1 MARIKVDHQ
10 KMVNIAKRID
20 NDVSCYEKKM
30 QQMDNAMVS
39 LESEWQGVD
48 YQQVKKEWDEINAS
62 GSTADKTRQS
72 LKSYANSIREAAE
85 LYMQAQARAINRADT
100 LCK

>member
-30 QQMDNAMVS
+30 QQMDNA
-39 LESEWQGVD
+39 
-48 YQQVKKEWDEINAS
+48 
-62 GSTADKTRQS
+62 T
-72 LKSYANSIREAAE
+72 YA
-85 LYMQAQARAINRADT
+85 L
-100 LCK
+100 